1 MYIGDVSVSNILT
14 TSQSGLSLIFNVL
27 AHLVLLPVS
36 CNVSCLKHINGVSV
50 LSCLR
55 LILNVS
61 ARCVSTPALS
71 WQVSLSRKIRLDSVN
86 GFTFIS
92 IMYWQLFC
100 SGPRCTWLWYTSV
113 RSSHLHRAS
122 STCAVWCFL
131 IMSRFCAC
139 KSHKSAYSDLQWSV
153 HAVMS
158 AGVAE
163 YCDVPAPCQT
173 GPG

>member
-71 WQVSLSRKIRLDSVN
+71 
-86 GFTFIS
+86 
-92 IMYWQLFC
+92 
-100 SGPRCTWLWYTSV
+100 
-113 RSSHLHRAS
+113 
-122 STCAVWCFL
+122 
-131 IMSRFCAC
+131 
-139 KSHKSAYSDLQWSV
+139 
-153 HAVMS
+153 
-158 AGVAE
+158 
-163 YCDVPAPCQT
+163 
-173 GPG
+173 